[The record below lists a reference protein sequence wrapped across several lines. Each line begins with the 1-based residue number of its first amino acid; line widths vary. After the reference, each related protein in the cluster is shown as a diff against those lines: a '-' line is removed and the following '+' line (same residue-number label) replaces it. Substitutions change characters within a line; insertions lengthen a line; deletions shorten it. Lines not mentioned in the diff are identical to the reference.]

1 MGAETTGMLFE
12 PVDHDSVADAV
23 VDQIENLI
31 VTGVLRQG
39 VRLPAEREM
48 AELLDVSRPKLREAL
63 KRLEEKGLLEV
74 RHGEG
79 SFIPP
84 LVGRALSPALTE
96 LYARHHAAL
105 FDYLEYRRE
114 QEGFA
119 AQLAADRATPS
130 DREVIGRIMD
140 TMRSAHARQDEA
152 VEQKADIDF
161 HSAVVDASHNST
173 LIHMMMSI
181 YDLTRR
187 GVFFNRNHIRAV
199 DLTGEALLDQ
209 HEAIAAAI
217 LDRDAD
223 AARRAARGHMDFVER
238 AFREGMELEKRESVS
253 RKRRFMQGF

>member
-1 MGAETTGMLFE
+1 MRADSPVTLFE
-12 PVDHDSVADAV
+12 PIDHDSVADAV

-119 AQLAADRATPS
+119 AELAAGRATPS
-130 DREVIGRIMD
+130 DREVIGRIVD
-140 TMRSAHARQDEA
+140 TMAAAHADRDEA
-152 VEQKADIDF
+152 TEQKADIDF

-173 LIHMMMSI
+173 LVHMMMSI

-187 GVFFNRNHIRAV
+187 GVFFNRSHVRAL
-199 DLTGEALLDQ
+199 DRTGDALLDQ
-209 HEAIAAAI
+209 HRAIAAAI
-217 LDRDAD
+217 LDRNPAE
-223 AARRAARGHMDFVER
+223 ARRAARGHMDFVEK
-238 AFREGMELEKRESVS
+238 AFREGMELEKRETVS

>member
-1 MGAETTGMLFE
+1 MGAQTPVILFE
-12 PVDHDSVADAV
+12 PIDHDSVADAV

-96 LYARHHAAL
+96 LYARHQAGL

-119 AQLAADRATPS
+119 AELAAGRATPS
-130 DREVIGRIMD
+130 DREVICRLID
-140 TMRSAHARQDEA
+140 TMESAHAAQDEA
-152 VEQKADIDF
+152 TEQKADIDF

-187 GVFFNRNHIRAV
+187 GVFFSRNYIRAL
-199 DLTGEALLDQ
+199 DLNGEVLLDQ
-209 HEAIAAAI
+209 HKAIARAI
-217 LDRDAD
+217 LDRDPAE
-223 AARRAARGHMDFVER
+223 ARRAARGHMEFVEKS
-238 AFREGMELEKRESVS
+238 FRDGMELEKRETVS

>member
-1 MGAETTGMLFE
+1 MGVETPALLFE
-12 PVDHDSVADAV
+12 PIDHESVADAV

-79 SFIPP
+79 SFIPL

-96 LYARHHAAL
+96 LYASHQAAL

-119 AQLAADRATPS
+119 AELAAVRATPS
-130 DREVIGRIMD
+130 DREVIARIIE
-140 TMRSAHARQDEA
+140 TMEAAHAAGNETA
-152 VEQKADIDF
+152 EQKADIDF

-187 GVFFNRNHIRAV
+187 GVFFNRKHIRAL
-199 DLTGEALLDQ
+199 DTTGRTLLEQ
-209 HEAIAAAI
+209 HKAIAAAI
-217 LDRDAD
+217 TGRDPE
-223 AARRAARGHMDFVER
+223 AARLAARGHMDFVEKS
-238 AFREGMELEKRESVS
+238 FREGMDLEKRESIS